1 MDIWQ
6 HVSTALH
13 ILGYHQ
19 NVVNWR
25 VLLNYMRTPLIQ
37 YYLESSRKASYM
49 ETQISKF
56 ILNV

>member
-13 ILGYHQ
+13 ILAYHQ